1 VVVEE
6 GLGLLVRKD
15 QTVLLGFRV
24 LQVLMVMTETKVYLE
39 PPEPLEYQVLL
50 DLPVPQD
57 YRVHRDLMAR
67 TENQENLVHLGL

>member
-15 QTVLLGFRV
+15 QPVLLGFRV
-24 LQVLMVMTETKVYLE
+24 HQVLMVMTETRVYPE

-50 DLPVPQD
+50 GLPVPQD

-67 TENQENLVHLGL
+67 TENQENLVPLGL